1 MDERQHLPVW
11 RISKYSRCN
20 QGGEN
25 KGARMNPFMYSR
37 TNDAQQAVAEISA
50 KPHGKFLGGGTNL
63 IDLMKMG
70 VETPDALIDINRLPL
85 AQIEELPGGKGVRI
99 GAMVRNSDLAGHDL
113 IKSRYPVLSEAL
125 LSGASPQL
133 RNMATVGGNL
143 LQRTRCYY
151 FYDPAFPQC
160 NKRNP
165 GSGCG
170 AIEGYNRIHAILG
183 QSDQC
188 IATHPSDMCVALAAL
203 DAVVRVQ
210 GPKSER
216 EIPFADFH
224 RLPGNTPNIETNLQ
238 PEELITAVDLPAI
251 PFAARSHYLKVR
263 DRASYAFALVSVAA
277 VLDLSSNNKI
287 NAARVALGGVAH
299 KPWRAT
305 AAEKTL
311 IGQEANENTFRAA
324 AEAELAPAK
333 GHKYNSFK
341 IELAKRAVVR
351 ALSTVAAMG

>member
-1 MDERQHLPVW
+1 
-11 RISKYSRCN
+11 
-20 QGGEN
+20 
-25 KGARMNPFMYSR
+25 MNPFIYSR
-37 TNDAQQAVAEISA
+37 ASDANQAVAEISA
-50 KPHGKFLGGGTNL
+50 NTQGKFLGGGTNL

-70 VETPDALIDINRLPL
+70 VETPPQLIDINRIPL
-85 AQIEELPGGKGVRI
+85 AQIEELPNKGVRI
-99 GAMVRNSDLAGHDL
+99 GALARNSDVAEHDL
-113 IKSRYPVLSEAL
+113 IKTRYPVLSEAF

-160 NKRNP
+160 NKRKP

-170 AIEGYNRIHAILG
+170 AIDGFNRIHAILG

-203 DAVVRVQ
+203 DATVRVR
-210 GPKSER
+210 GPKGER

-224 RLPGNTPNIETNLQ
+224 RLPGNTPERDTNLGHD
-238 PEELITAVDLPAI
+238 ELIIAVDLPAL
-251 PFAARSHYLKVR
+251 PFATRSHYLKVR

-277 VLDLSSNNKI
+277 AIDLDSAKKI
-287 NAARVALGGVAH
+287 KGVRIALGGVAH
-299 KPWRAT
+299 KPWRARK
-305 AAEKTL
+305 AEEELAGKPAD
-311 IGQEANENTFRAA
+311 EKSFRTA
-324 AEAELAPAK
+324 AEAELASAK

-341 IELAKRAVVR
+341 IELAKRAIVR
-351 ALSTVAAMG
+351 ALITVMAMA